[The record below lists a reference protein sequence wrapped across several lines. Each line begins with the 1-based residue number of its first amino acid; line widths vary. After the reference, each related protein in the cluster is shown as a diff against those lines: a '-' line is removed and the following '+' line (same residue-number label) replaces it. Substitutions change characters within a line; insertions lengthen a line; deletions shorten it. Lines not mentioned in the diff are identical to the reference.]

1 MLRGDKGI
9 DEEERK
15 MIEDGACNLPL
26 RMERGQIEN
35 STETFS
41 DGEMGGAMQKSA
53 GSIMHRAEVP
63 EESLKGLG

>member
-1 MLRGDKGI
+1 MQSPP
-9 DEEERK
+9 
-15 MIEDGACNLPL
+15 EDGKRAD
-26 RMERGQIEN
+26 RKRTN